1 MLISSEIR
9 MNILSYVTIN
19 NVKEIYEKYPICYK
33 YIINEISKLHICPMI
48 IIGLERLRKNELEK
62 NQE

>member
-19 NVKEIYEKYPICYK
+19 NVKEIYEKYPICYN
-33 YIINEISKLHICPMI
+33 IINEISKLHICPMI